1 MNNNYINLF
10 FLITFFSFSLFLTRK
25 YIYSIFVLALNIFIV
40 SYFILK
46 MKNEYLTFIILMIY
60 LGAICI
66 IFLFVLMLINL
77 NEEKINKQSFSN
89 NHLLKNRLI
98 YFLIS
103 SFIIFILFFLK
114 IIFLSESKNEFIW
127 AFSLDKQNSVLFSIS
142 YLLYSQYFQFVFFL
156 VITLLISMIG
166 VGVLTPKEFENILFK
181 EKSYYNNKKLLVKLK

>member
-1 MNNNYINLF
+1 MQLLNNNYINLF

-114 IIFLSESKNEFIW
+114 ITFLSESKNEFI
-127 AFSLDKQNSVLFSIS
+127 
-142 YLLYSQYFQFVFFL
+142 
-156 VITLLISMIG
+156 
-166 VGVLTPKEFENILFK
+166 
-181 EKSYYNNKKLLVKLK
+181 